1 MTQWDDAIRR
11 KLPRYRGEWVV
22 FSQDRVV
29 AHAPSRTEAISRIPK
44 SAVGKRL
51 EAIYSPRERSA
62 NTIWS
67 AS

>member
-1 MTQWDDAIRR
+1 MTPWDDAIRR
-11 KLPRYRGEWVV
+11 KLPRYRGQWVV
-22 FSQDRVV
+22 FAEDRVI
-29 AHAPSRTEAISRIPK
+29 AHAASRTEAISRIPD
-44 SAVGKRL
+44 SARHKRL